1 MSQTHAHP
9 DKHTNHSGDAKAM
22 HEADAAGVEAQ
33 PIPAPEEGSHARSH
47 AAHLHAPADA
57 HTLPAG
63 NLRQGSAPG
72 ALKQPPQE
80 ISRAGKQ
87 HRD

>member
-9 DKHTNHSGDAKAM
+9 EKSAKHSDDSKAM
-22 HEADAAGVEAQ
+22 HEADAAAVEPQ
-33 PIPAPEEGSHARSH
+33 PIPAAEEGNHARSH
-47 AAHLHAPADA
+47 AAHLHAPVDA
-57 HTLPAG
+57 NTKPAG
-63 NLRQGSAPG
+63 NLRQGAAPG
-72 ALKQPPQE
+72 ALRQPPQE